1 MRIIFCMTF
10 QLFSFLF
17 MVLIILLFYKDA
29 TRCTKLIT
37 TFINTDLSCKYIL
50 MYFQNTAGCS
60 WFWDFWI
67 VQKKL
72 CDKSGCIS
80 PWVLSPQQCLK
91 CWRANIWIECEMKLS
106 PDGGESK
113 WLIFPWLKLTGIS
126 IRIQKCWCFSNDMC
140 NLWLNR
146 FGSWDKVV
154 KFDAN
159 NLYLQNNKRQT

>member
-1 MRIIFCMTF
+1 MTF

-17 MVLIILLFYKDA
+17 MVFIILLFYKDA
-29 TRCTKLIT
+29 TRCTKFIT
-37 TFINTDLSCKYIL
+37 KFINTNLSCKFTV

-60 WFWDFWI
+60 LFWAFWI
-67 VQKKL
+67 CPRKALWQNWLYLSMSFVSTTMFKML
-72 CDKSGCIS
+72 KSKYMDWMWNEAFSRRRWKQVIDIS
-80 PWVLSPQQCLK
+80 VAQVDRNQHQDSK
-91 CWRANIWIECEMKLS
+91 IKNIMLM
-106 PDGGESK
+106 
-113 WLIFPWLKLTGIS
+113 LFA
-126 IRIQKCWCFSNDMC
+126 NDMC